1 MGLYFGKNILNCH
14 PVPKKYLQNSS
25 QQLDGKRFWDY
36 DVIIVGAAVHTIVDT
51 AKGGDPNW
59 RANIPTLV
67 AANNW
72 TKAAESYREQME
84 TMIQVIDT

>member
-1 MGLYFGKNILNCH
+1 MGLYLVKNILNCH
-14 PVPKKYLQNSS
+14 PVPLKNPQNSS
-25 QQLDGKRFWDY
+25 QQLEGKRFWDY
-36 DVIIVGAAVHTIVDT
+36 DVIIVGAAVHTIVDA

-59 RANIPTLV
+59 RANIPAKL